1 MRKSRNL
8 IDRPVC
14 PTECARV
21 NLGRKRNNAFGLYRR
36 LMNFKS
42 DQLTAPNAARVHREL
57 MPHRIANWLS
67 GVSSSSSSSSSSSL
81 SLGDASLNLNGVFNE
96 CRSRSVCFRAQAS
109 NARPNTASSMD
120 SLSFSLSLSPASLI
134 SRIRFF
140 YQACQGHA
148 ASSQAEETLP
158 RRAATMKLSIFNS
171 IRKYRGLSVPLH
183 PSRARARALPL
194 PPLSAAPKDAVG
206 ALSF

>member
-67 GVSSSSSSSSSSSL
+67 GVSSSSSSSSSSL

-120 SLSFSLSLSPASLI
+120 SLSLSLSLSRVSNIPHPIFLSSV
-134 SRIRFF
+134 SRSRSFF
-140 YQACQGHA
+140 PSGGNVTA
-148 ASSQAEETLP
+148 P
-158 RRAATMKLSIFNS
+158 RSDNEIIDIQFDTQI
-171 IRKYRGLSVPLH
+171 
-183 PSRARARALPL
+183 
-194 PPLSAAPKDAVG
+194 
-206 ALSF
+206 